1 MTPDKAR
8 AILKDAITT
17 FTIPEN
23 KGARKT
29 ARPPR
34 ADRADISPLSAAALA
49 AAIAQAEAHN
59 PPEQRP
65 MIKMQLLV
73 PLVTGM
79 AGPKLQEH
87 GLPNVMMGVMQLQA
101 VGQQDPVVGEGVQIL
116 TAATMGNP
124 PADEVIAAYLAKLG

>member
-1 MTPDKAR
+1 
-8 AILKDAITT
+8 
-17 FTIPEN
+17 
-23 KGARKT
+23 
-29 ARPPR
+29 
-34 ADRADISPLSAAALA
+34 
-49 AAIAQAEAHN
+49 
-59 PPEQRP
+59 

>member
-65 MIKMQLLV
+65 MMKMQLLV

-79 AGPKLQEH
+79 AGPKLQEY
-87 GLPNVMMGVMQLQA
+87 GLPNVMMGVMQIQA
-101 VGQQDPVVGEGVQIL
+101 VGQQDPVVMEGVQLL
-116 TAATMGNP
+116 TAATMGNVP
-124 PADEVIAAYLAKLG
+124 DAATLQAFVAKCG